1 MKKLPTLQGML
12 TLHCVLP
19 NTACKEQ
26 AGEVKSN
33 LSSIMCITCCLQ
45 MRIDLLHQLVLP
57 LLQLALNAQ
66 DVNGSM
72 VCLGN
77 GSVLGYL
84 RTTTQTVR

>member
-12 TLHCVLP
+12 ALHCVLP
-19 NTACKEQ
+19 NTACTEQ

-33 LSSIMCITCCLQ
+33 LSSITCCLQ

-57 LLQLALNAQ
+57 LLRLALIAQ

-72 VCLGN
+72 FCLGN